1 LPKIHVLSLLLLKSP
16 LQGPDTFPSRRKEQD
31 LDFFNEIIPENKFP
45 FAEHFVPLTENTRM
59 NEQQK
64 ERQ

>member
-1 LPKIHVLSLLLLKSP
+1 MPFRP
-16 LQGPDTFPSRRKEQD
+16 GGKEQD

-45 FAEHFVPLTENTRM
+45 FAEDFVPLTENTRM
-59 NEQQK
+59 NKQQK

>member
-1 LPKIHVLSLLLLKSP
+1 MSFRP
-16 LQGPDTFPSRRKEQD
+16 GGKEQD

-59 NEQQK
+59 NKQQK